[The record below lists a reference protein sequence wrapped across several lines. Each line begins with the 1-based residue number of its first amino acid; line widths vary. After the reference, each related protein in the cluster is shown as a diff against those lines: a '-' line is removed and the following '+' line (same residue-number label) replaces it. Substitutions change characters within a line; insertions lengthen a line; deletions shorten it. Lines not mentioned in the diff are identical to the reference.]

1 MNFSSTRN
9 RATAAALLSLGLLG
23 AGAAQA
29 RTDVVF
35 SVGIPAPV
43 YTVPAPVYSAPAT
56 VYSAPAPY
64 YGQRVYGQAVYEA
77 PVVVAQP
84 DWRAERRARY
94 WEHRRWEERRA
105 WEQRRAWEAYRYQQ
119 QQEHRGGW
127 DPH

>member
-9 RATAAALLSLGLLG
+9 RATAAVLLSLGLLG

-29 RTDVVF
+29 RTDVVLSIGF
-35 SVGIPAPV
+35 PATVYAPAPV
-43 YTVPAPVYSAPAT
+43 YTAPAT
-56 VYSAPAPY
+56 VYASPSPY
-64 YGQRVYGQAVYEA
+64 YGQAVYGQSVYGA

-84 DWRAERRARY
+84 GWREGRNARY

-119 QQEHRGGW
+119 PQRYRDGW